1 MSRLISGLV
10 AVIFSFVV
18 LAPSASVATDPPEP
32 PPVGCDDSGYCQGEV
47 GGGGTGG
54 PGDETP
60 AGDGGPE
67 KCVSKGK
74 EIPCTSSTYPGF
86 WSNDRACYVSP
97 VSPAPPKSDPIWGGR
112 TNGTVFQC
120 ITPGV
125 TLADY
130 FWSDSTPAGPDP
142 RVLAERAIAAMQ
154 LRPVTIGI
162 VPEDRPGRVGLVGMP
177 VWMWSS
183 AGGDQVAGPITRTA
197 SAAGFTVT
205 ATARLQRVAWNMGDG
220 KTVVCHGLG
229 TPYQDSYGK
238 KSSPTCGHSYV
249 RQGKRTVTATSYWVV
264 EWSGIG
270 QTGTIPL
277 DLKDSTN
284 VTIGEVQVLTQ

>member
-47 GGGGTGG
+47 GGGGTGA

-60 AGDGGPE
+60 AGGGGPE

-97 VSPAPPKSDPIWGGR
+97 TSPAPPKSDPIWGGR

-125 TLADY
+125 
-130 FWSDSTPAGPDP
+130 
-142 RVLAERAIAAMQ
+142 
-154 LRPVTIGI
+154 
-162 VPEDRPGRVGLVGMP
+162 
-177 VWMWSS
+177 
-183 AGGDQVAGPITRTA
+183 TRTA

-270 QTGTIPL
+270 QAGTIPL